1 MSQIKTLLVFIIF
14 SAPLMGEVI
23 GEFSFDNRYF
33 FNEGAQGQKQNHSS
47 FSISPEIFFE
57 EDKRIFHFKPKL
69 RKDTE
74 DPERN
79 LVDVQELYLLEIL
92 EDREIKYGISKEFWG
107 VTETSH
113 RVDIIN
119 QTDTSESFDGEDKLG
134 QPMAKISFERDWG
147 LLDIYALIGF
157 RERTFVGQNGRLR
170 LPIVTDTDNPSYA
183 SSAKAAR
190 IDFAMR
196 WANYFDNLEIAVS
209 HFSGTSRE
217 PRFLPSPKKLNQIA
231 PHYEVIDQS
240 GIEMQYFL
248 GSLAL
253 KGEIISRSG
262 QGDRFSAATYG
273 FEYTQVGIM
282 DSRLDL
288 GWVVEANHDDRLKSS
303 PAVLGTRLTMNDIS
317 DTQILSGFIYDERS
331 EEIGFLLEATRRMGD
346 CCLVSVEG
354 MYFDDINE
362 DNNEKKL
369 FSPFKEDDFLR
380 MEFIYYFGD

>member
-331 EEIGFLLEATRRMGD
+331 EEIGFLLEIGRAH
-346 CCLVSVEG
+346 V
-354 MYFDDINE
+354 
-362 DNNEKKL
+362 
-369 FSPFKEDDFLR
+369 
-380 MEFIYYFGD
+380 

>member
-1 MSQIKTLLVFIIF
+1 MPKSLLMICILFSQLIV
-14 SAPLMGEVI
+14 GEII
-23 GEFSFDNRYF
+23 GELSFDKRYF
-33 FNEGAQGQKQNHSS
+33 FNAGLQEQKKNHTS
-47 FSISPEIFFE
+47 FTFSPEIFK
-57 EDKRIFHFKPKL
+57 DDSNRIFHFKAKL
-69 RKDTE
+69 RKDSE
-74 DPERN
+74 DSGRN
-79 LVDVQELYLLEIL
+79 LNDIQELYLINIL
-92 EDREIKYGISKEFWG
+92 EDKEIKLGVSKEFWG

-119 QTDTSESFDGEDKLG
+119 QTDFTEGFDGEEKLG
-134 QPMAKISFERDWG
+134 QPMIKISLERKWG
-147 LLDIYALIGF
+147 LLDIYTLLGF
-157 RERTFVGQNGRLR
+157 RERDFSGNKGRLR
-170 LPIVTDTDNPSYA
+170 LPLSINEKDSLY
-183 SSAKAAR
+183 SSSSKNKRA
-190 IDFAMR
+190 DFAVR
-196 WANYFDNLEIAVS
+196 WSNYYDDFDIAIS

-240 GIEMQYFL
+240 SIEMQYFL

-273 FEYTQVGIM
+273 FEYTQVGIL

-303 PAVLGTRLTMNDIS
+303 PAVLGTRLIMNDIS

-331 EEIGFLLEATRRMGD
+331 EEIGFLLEATRRLGD

-369 FSPFKEDDFLR
+369 LSPFKEDDFLR